1 MEWTSGHSAA
11 CPILCPI
18 VTQCITTE
26 PGIFGTRCETHIALR
41 KSVQGAEHE
50 SECLR

>member
-1 MEWTSGHSAA
+1 MDKRSCGRLSHYVRNRHLINTP
-11 CPILCPI
+11 CPA
-18 VTQCITTE
+18 
-26 PGIFGTRCETHIALR
+26 IFGTGGETQAALY